1 MSKELSPKLKAQLE
15 TLAAMPD
22 EAIDTSDIPEITDW
36 SGAVVGKF
44 YRPLKQAVTIR
55 LDADVVAWFKA
66 KGGKYQ
72 TEVNKVLR
80 SHMVEERKKKNTA
93 A

>member
-1 MSKELSPKLKAQLE
+1 MSKGLSPKLKAELE
-15 TLAAMPD
+15 ALTAMPD

-44 YRPLKQAVTIR
+44 YHPLKQAVTIR
-55 LDADVVAWFKA
+55 LDADIIAWFKA

-80 SHMVEERKKKNTA
+80 SYMLEERKEKNSA

>member
-1 MSKELSPKLKAQLE
+1 MSKGLDPQLINELNGLTAIPEDS
-15 TLAAMPD
+15 
-22 EAIDTSDIPEITDW
+22 IDTSDIPEITDW

-44 YRPLKQAVTIR
+44 YRPLKRAVTIR
-55 LDADVVAWFKA
+55 LDADVIAWFKA

-80 SHMVEERKKKNTA
+80 SYMMQQSKKKNSA